1 MTRITN
7 ADIEHYENMLNK
19 ACNLPIKSWIDGKA
33 QIGNLHV
40 QGMNGHFNIY
50 QHVNEGGGA
59 SALAEGLTKRE
70 AYDWLKA
77 ACKGIELVFSADRF
91 ILAAY

>member
-1 MTRITN
+1 MDRITN
-7 ADIEHYENMLNK
+7 SHIEHYENMLNK
-19 ACNLPIKSWIDGKA
+19 ACNLPTKSWIGGKA
-33 QIGNLHV
+33 QIGNIHV

-70 AYDWLKA
+70 AYNWLKA
-77 ACKGIELVFSADRF
+77 DCKGIGLVVE
-91 ILAAY
+91 AALKTKKV

>member
-1 MTRITN
+1 
-7 ADIEHYENMLNK
+7 
-19 ACNLPIKSWIDGKA
+19 
-33 QIGNLHV
+33 
-40 QGMNGHFNIY
+40 MNGHFNIY

-77 ACKGIELVFSADRF
+77 ACKGIELVVE
-91 ILAAY
+91 AALKVKQG

>member
-7 ADIEHYENMLNK
+7 AHIERYENMLNE
-19 ACNLPIKSWIDGKA
+19 ACNLPIKSWINGKA
-33 QIGNLHV
+33 QVGNIHV

-77 ACKGIELVFSADRF
+77 ASKGVELVVLGALR
-91 ILAAY
+91 AKTR